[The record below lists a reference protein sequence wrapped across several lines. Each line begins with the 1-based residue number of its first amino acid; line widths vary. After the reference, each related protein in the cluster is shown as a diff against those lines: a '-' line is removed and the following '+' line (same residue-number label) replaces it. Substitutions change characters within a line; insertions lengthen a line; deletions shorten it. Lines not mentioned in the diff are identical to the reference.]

1 MKKQALSLFLAGALA
16 LSLFGCSAQP
26 AAESAPQSSPAETA
40 GSSSAGVVEKLHLG
54 TTAANDT
61 FTTFVESGAF
71 GKMCYNS
78 FVTAPFWQTGPNGE
92 VEPFLVADWTVSED
106 STTITCDLALDQ
118 SITWHDGEPLTMDDV
133 LFTFDY
139 NINVRKSSYSSYVDH
154 AEQVDEDTI
163 KVVLK
168 EPGAYQWLK
177 LVAGYF
183 YVQPKHIWENIDA
196 PKDYR
201 GEDAVIGCGP
211 YQLVQVD
218 EEAQTMHY
226 EAVGETYMGRALT
239 VRSVTVRSY
248 DSQDALVMAL
258 RTGEVDAMY
267 DYSNPISPT
276 MLPSI
281 SGVDGVDPG
290 RGMNMGLFEI
300 LFGFHKQP
308 TDDLEFR
315 RAVRYALNYELLA
328 TTIGGEDGQVPGEGI
343 ISPAGIGYDD
353 SLPKLVQDQ
362 EQAKAILEA
371 AGYIDTDGDGWRE
384 RPDGTPMDVLVTP
397 QYNATK
403 AALYQRIAEIIVTNL
418 GEVGVKCTLDEES
431 IRNSDHE
438 QQLRDDGAYEIYICY
453 ATQGVSFYKT
463 PFLYMFN
470 DDLSMWGTCDLEDF
484 DQAYN
489 DMLNAQGDEDYVAKV
504 KELQRI
510 ASEEVIG
517 IALCWDTAYYP
528 YRTDKY
534 EGWTN
539 FPGWGVINCETWYN
553 LHPIG

>member
-40 GSSSAGVVEKLHLG
+40 GSSSAGVVEELHLG

-92 VEPFLVADWTVSED
+92 VEPFLVTDWTVSED
-106 STTITCDLALDQ
+106 STTITCDLALNQ
-118 SITWHDGEPLTMDDV
+118 GITWHDGEPLTMDDV

-201 GEDAVIGCGP
+201 GEDVVIGCGP
-211 YQLVQVD
+211 YRFVSLD
-218 EEAQTMHY
+218 EDAQTSYY
-226 EAVGETYMGRALT
+226 EAVSDTYLGRE
-239 VRSVTVRSY
+239 VTVKKVSLRSF
-248 DSQDALVMAL
+248 DSNDALVMAL
-258 RTGEVDAMY
+258 RNGEIDAMY
-267 DYSNPISPT
+267 SYASPIPAT
-276 MLPSI
+276 MASSI
-281 SGVDGVDPG
+281 TGVEHVEPG
-290 RGMNMGLFEI
+290 MSDNTGSYMIM
-300 LFGFHKQP
+300 FGFRKGP
-308 TDDLEFR
+308 TDDLNFR
-315 RAVRYALNYELLA
+315 KAVTLSLDYELLA
-328 TTIGGEDGQVPGEGI
+328 AAIGGEDAQVPGGVI
-343 ISPAGIGYDD
+343 APPNLGYDET
-353 SLPKLVQDQ
+353 LPKL
-362 EQAKAILEA
+362 EQNLEA
-371 AGYIDTDGDGWRE
+371 AKAALDEGGYLDVDGDGYRE
-384 RPDGTPMDVLVTP
+384 MPDGSPMDILVSP
-397 QYNATK
+397 QNSSTRREIY
-403 AALYQRIAEIIVTNL
+403 LRIAEVMVQNL
-418 GEVGVKCTLDEES
+418 
-431 IRNSDHE
+431 
-438 QQLRDDGAYEIYICY
+438 DG
-453 ATQGVSFYKT
+453 
-463 PFLYMFN
+463 N
-470 DDLSMWGTCDLEDF
+470 WGTCDLPEF
-484 DQAYN
+484 VEAYETRRQASDEKAYIEGTK
-489 DMLNAQGDEDYVAKV
+489 LLQQINAEQY
-504 KELQRI
+504 
-510 ASEEVIG
+510 IG
-517 IALCWDTAYYP
+517 EALCWDKAYFP

-539 FPGWGVINCETWYN
+539 YPGWGVINCETWYS
-553 LHPIG
+553 LRPVR